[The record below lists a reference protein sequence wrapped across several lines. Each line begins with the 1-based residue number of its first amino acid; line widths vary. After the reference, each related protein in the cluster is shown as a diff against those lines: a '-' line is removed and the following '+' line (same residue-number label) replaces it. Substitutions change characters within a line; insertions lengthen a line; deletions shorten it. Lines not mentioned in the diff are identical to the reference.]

1 MATKITM
8 LRNPSSDYGCSL
20 KEGETGFVDDPLAKI
35 LSDRNIAVVIEA
47 PKIIKAV
54 PELPAISGVEPE
66 QAPAETVSEQPR
78 KRR

>member
-20 KEGETGFVDDPLAKI
+20 KEGESGFVDDQLAR
-35 LSDRNIAVVIEA
+35 LLEARNIAVVIEL
-47 PKIIKAV
+47 PKAIKAV
-54 PELPAISGVEPE
+54 PEPPAISGGEPE
-66 QAPAETVSEQPR
+66 QAPAETVTETPR